1 MKKIMTIL
9 CTGTLLISSGLY
21 GQTQEQQDPPKKAV
35 ETPTETT
42 EEAPKEIKAY
52 KAQRLDA
59 DKIRTVTPPPRKKE
73 VAPVKQEETE

>member
-1 MKKIMTIL
+1 MTIL
-9 CTGTLLISSGLY
+9 CTGSLLISSGLY

-35 ETPTETT
+35 ETT

-73 VAPVKQEETE
+73 VAPVKQEEKE